1 MNFWMLTDIH
11 PTERS
16 DSVLT
21 VQIDESAVREEVRRK
36 IAELVKE
43 VDADMVFWDR
53 KELMKRTCMS
63 WNFIQEQ
70 FFFDP
75 GFPKFK
81 VGSKWYFPARE
92 TREFLEKCL
101 GKKGGDTHVLV

>member
-1 MNFWMLTDIH
+1 M
-11 PTERS
+11 
-16 DSVLT
+16 LT

-43 VDADMVFWDR
+43 VDAEMVFWDR

-92 TREFLEKCL
+92 TREFLEKWL
-101 GKKGGDTHVLV
+101 REKGR